1 MTRLLFLNPDL
12 IDMTIERLKSE
23 NCSLGDKV
31 LLLGMIEETI
41 KRIGKP
47 IVESE
52 QVTI

>member
-12 IDMTIERLKSE
+12 IDMTIERLKNE

-31 LLLGMIEETI
+31 LILGMIEETI

-47 IVESE
+47 VLESE
-52 QVTI
+52 EVNI